1 MKYKSVTATRLGGP
15 EVLHVVE
22 NELRDPDAG
31 EARIRVLAAS
41 VCRPDITARTGEAL
55 YSGTPLGRKPP
66 FVPGYAVVGIVDAVG
81 AEVTTV
87 AVGDRV
93 GALLVVGGYSEFVYW
108 RPDRLFPVPS
118 SLDPAEAVVL
128 ILNYIVAYQTLHRS
142 AKVHPGDKVLIV
154 GASGGIGT
162 ALLQLG
168 RLGGLK
174 MYGLASP
181 AKHPTLSEY
190 GAIPIDYH
198 SPDWVQQIRR
208 AEPAG
213 LDAVVAG
220 MMSVPYVRAGL
231 SLLRNRGTLVA
242 FGEPDGF
249 GTLFRILATAIA
261 ARLSRARKSIRMYGT
276 SFYFIGD
283 REPFLRDWALLFEY
297 LQQGKI
303 KPVIDQTFP
312 LLEAARANAL
322 LESGTVTGNLVL
334 LSPEFLPHPAD

>member
-1 MKYKSVTATRLGGP
+1 MKYNSVVATRLGGP
-15 EVLHVVE
+15 EVLQVVE
-22 NELRDPDAG
+22 NELRAPTPS

-41 VCRPDITARTGEAL
+41 VCRPDVTARTGEAL
-55 YSGTPLGRKPP
+55 YAGTPLGRKPP
-66 FVPGYAVVGIVDAVG
+66 FVPGYAVVGTVDAVG
-81 AEVTTV
+81 ADVTAV

-93 GALLVVGGYSEFVYW
+93 GALMVVGGYSEFVYW
-108 RPDRLFPVPS
+108 RQDRLFPVPE
-118 SLDPAEAVVL
+118 SLDPAEAVTL

-142 AKVHPGDKVLIV
+142 AKVRPGDTLLIV

-168 RLGGLK
+168 TLAGLK

-181 AKHPTLSEY
+181 AKHAILAEY

-198 SPDWVQQIRR
+198 RPDWMQQIRQ

-213 LDAVVAG
+213 LDAVISGV
-220 MMSVPYVRAGL
+220 MSTEYVRAGL

-249 GTLFRILATAIA
+249 GTLFRILATAITSK
-261 ARLSRARKSIRMYGT
+261 LPPARKSIRLYGT

-283 REPFLRDWALLFEY
+283 REPFLQDWACLFKY
-297 LQQGKI
+297 LHEGKI
-303 KPVIDQTFP
+303 RPVIDQKFP
-312 LLEAARANAL
+312 ILEAAQANTL
-322 LESGTVTGNLVL
+322 LENGSVTGNLVL
-334 LSPEFLPHPAD
+334 VSPELL

>member
-1 MKYKSVTATRLGGP
+1 MKYKSVVATRLGGP
-15 EVLHVVE
+15 EVLEVVE
-22 NELRDPDAG
+22 NELRIPTAG
-31 EARIRVLAAS
+31 EARIRVQAAS

-66 FVPGYAVVGIVDAVG
+66 FVPGYAMVGIVDAVG
-81 AEVTTV
+81 DGVTAV

-93 GALLVVGGYSEFVYW
+93 GALMVVGGYSEYVYW
-108 RPDRLFPVPS
+108 RADRLFPAPA
-118 SLDPAEAVVL
+118 SLDPAEAVTL

-142 AKVHPGDKVLIV
+142 AKVKPGDTVLIV

-168 RLGGLK
+168 TLSGLK

-181 AKHPTLSEY
+181 AKHAIVAEC

-198 SPDWVQQIRR
+198 HPDWMQQIRQ

-213 LDAVVAG
+213 LDATITGV
-220 MMSVPYVRAGL
+220 MSMRYVRAGL

-249 GTLFRILATAIA
+249 GTLFRVLATAITS
-261 ARLSRARKSIRMYGT
+261 RLSPARKSIRLYGT

-283 REPFLRDWALLFEY
+283 RDPFLHDWALLFDY
-297 LQQGKI
+297 LTQGKI
-303 KPVIDQTFP
+303 KPVIDQKFP
-312 LLEAARANAL
+312 ILEAARANAL
-322 LESGTVTGNLVL
+322 LDSGSVTGNLVL
-334 LSPEFLPHPAD
+334 VSPELL